1 MLAIFSEPILN
12 NIVCKIMNNL
22 QHATSPYL
30 LQHASNPVQWHV
42 WGDEALQLAKEND
55 KPILLSIGY
64 SSCHWCHVMAHESF
78 ENETTAALMNA
89 HFINIKVDREE
100 RPDLDHIYMGAIQI
114 LTGSGGWPLNVFL
127 TPDLKPFYGGTYF
140 PPKPLHNRASWNDVL
155 WHMADA
161 FKNKR
166 PEVEQQAQ
174 QLLDYISNDVASV
187 LKKKSVENNLG
198 EINFSEK
205 LFSENDFEKMF
216 TQMQMRFDSLHV
228 GFEAAPKF
236 LGTMNMEWLLLQNYF
251 FNKKNGLQH
260 VQLSLKK
267 MFHGGIYD
275 QIGGGISRYSTDA
288 QWFAPHFEKML
299 YDNALLLKTMAQTF
313 LITKDELLKTK
324 AIHILQFLKREM
336 QAANGGFYSA
346 LDADSEGVEGKFYCW
361 HFDEIKNALNENEF
375 KAVENFYNILPEGN
389 WEHGFNILHEIASPQ
404 PSPKEREY
412 LKSAHEKLFS
422 IREKR
427 IRPQLDNKQLL
438 AWNALLIS
446 AFSHAYTSFDEIEF
460 KKSALQIIDF
470 FEKKLTNNFPNLYH
484 QCTNEKSSQA
494 AFLDDYAFAMQA
506 YLDVYNITFDE
517 KYLQQSYQIA
527 QHILVHFSKPDSPF
541 FYFSKKEQT
550 DIISRSIELYD
561 GALPSPNSVI
571 CRCFLKL
578 SVLFSDEKLF
588 EIAQQQLAEVK
599 SAMIQYPTS
608 FANWACAAM
617 ELENHL
623 IEIICCGE
631 NAEKNIAELQQNY
644 LPCTMLFLKNKNSDL
659 PILQTYPVDKNEI
672 FVCRNKACEAPV
684 VDTSSVL
691 KLTIR

>member
-1 MLAIFSEPILN
+1 MKAHNS
-12 NIVCKIMNNL
+12 L
-22 QHATSPYL
+22 QHASSPYL
-30 LQHASNPVQWHV
+30 LQHAANPVQWHI

-78 ENETTAALMNA
+78 ENETTAALMNE

-100 RPDLDHIYMGAIQI
+100 RPDLDHIYMNAIQI

-140 PPKPLHNRASWNDVL
+140 PPKPLQNRASWNDVL

-166 PEVEQQAQ
+166 DEVEQQAQ
-174 QLLDYISNDVASV
+174 QLLDYISNDVTSV
-187 LKKKSVENNLG
+187 LKKKSLENNLG

-205 LFSENDFEKMF
+205 LFSESDFEKMF
-216 TQMQMRFDSLHV
+216 SQMQLRFDSLHG

-236 LGTMNMEWLLLQNYF
+236 LGTMNMEWLLMQNYF
-251 FNKKNGLQH
+251 FNKKNGLEH
-260 VQLSLKK
+260 VQLSLTK
-267 MFHGGIYD
+267 MLSGGIYD
-275 QIGGGISRYSTDA
+275 QLGGGISRYSTDA

-299 YDNALLLKTMAQTF
+299 YDNALMLKTMAQTF
-313 LITKDELLKTK
+313 LVTKDDLLKTK
-324 AIHILQFLKREM
+324 ANHILQFLKREM

-346 LDADSEGVEGKFYCW
+346 LDADSEGVEGKFYGW
-361 HFDEIKNALNENEF
+361 QFDEIKNALNNNEW
-375 KAVENFYNILPEGN
+375 KIVQPFYNITTEGN
-389 WEHGFNILHEIASPQ
+389 WEHGFNILHQAIEKNKLAEGLNLDE
-404 PSPKEREY
+404 KVVAEN

-422 IREKR
+422 IREKK

-446 AFSHAYTSFDEIEF
+446 GLSQCYKSFGDDEF
-460 KKSALQIIDF
+460 KNCALQMVDF
-470 FEKKLTNNFPNLYH
+470 FSKKLSNNFPNLYH
-484 QCTNEKSSQA
+484 QCTLEKSSQA

-506 YLDVYNITFDE
+506 LLDVYAITFDE
-517 KYLQQSYQIA
+517 KYLQKSYQIA
-527 QHILVHFSKPDSPF
+527 QHIITHFSKPDSPF
-541 FYFSKKEQT
+541 FYFTAKEQT

-578 SVLFSDEKLF
+578 SVLFNDEKLF

-599 SAMIQYPTS
+599 AAMIQYPTS
-608 FANWACAAM
+608 FANWACASM

-623 IEIICCGE
+623 AEIICCGE
-631 NAEKNIAELQQNY
+631 NAEKIIAELQQHY
-644 LPCTMLFLKNKNSDL
+644 LPASIMLLKIKNSELQILEPYPMDKNK
-659 PILQTYPVDKNEI
+659 I
-672 FVCRNKACEAPV
+672 FVCRNKTCEAPV
-684 VDTSSVL
+684 IDSEGVL
-691 KLTIR
+691 RLLKNN